1 MDNSKVSPKANT
13 KTAKPTKP
21 QNPEKKKK
29 VISFSILIIGL
40 IVLVVGVV
48 MLVLNVM
55 KSAQAADGDYLVT
68 AGDWVLEGEDGVI
81 WDFTEV
87 GKGTLTTNNHTND
100 YDFIWA
106 REDGKL
112 KVETDWL
119 YDLENEYEYSL
130 DQGSKTLTL
139 TADGE
144 TYKFKAETK

>member
-1 MDNSKVSPKANT
+1 MDSSKVTSKANT
-13 KTAKPTKP
+13 KTAKP

-29 VISFSILIIGL
+29 IISFGILIIGL
-40 IVLVVGVV
+40 IVLATGAV
-48 MLVLNVM
+48 MLVLNIM

-106 REDGKL
+106 LEDGKL